1 MNQFDF
7 LFLLRLRY
15 VDQISTL
22 TQLII
27 KQHPQ
32 LKDSDA
38 KFIESILNG
47 KDNRKVLLILDGYDE
62 YKPGVNKG
70 IDNAIEHSIGNCFL
84 ILTSRPELPSEQEQ
98 YVRKNI
104 RDKMDA
110 EVMIEGFSKE
120 NIRLCSSQYLG
131 SQEKSDEMIKQAKET
146 NIDDL
151 LKIPIVLLMIC
162 VLYAEKGFLPKSKTE
177 TYDQIIDLLIDR
189 TVLKSFQPGMHAD
202 IKEFIDELLVAL
214 GELSWQALQNNVKQL
229 LLDKVTVFRIINPH
243 WSSTKDFYSVT
254 HSLT

>member
-1 MNQFDF
+1 MFSYLGAADSNNPLNQFDF
-7 LFLLRLRY
+7 VFLLRLRY

-27 KQHPQ
+27 KQHPE

-38 KFIESILNG
+38 NFIESILNG
-47 KDNRKVLLILDGYDE
+47 KNNRKVLLILDGYDE
-62 YKPGVNKG
+62 YKPGVNKD
-70 IDNAIEHSIGNCFL
+70 IDNAIENSIGNCFL
-84 ILTSRPELPSEQEQ
+84 ILTSRPELPSKQEQ

-120 NIRLCSSQYLG
+120 NIHLCSSKYLG
-131 SQEKSDEMIKQAKET
+131 SQEKSEEMIEQAKKT

-151 LKIPIVLLMIC
+151 LKIPIVLLIIC
-162 VLYAEKGFLPKSKTE
+162 VLYEEKGFLPKSKTE
-177 TYDQIIDLLIDR
+177 TYDQIVDLLIDR

-202 IKEFIDELLVAL
+202 IKEFIDELLIAL
-214 GELSWQALQNNVKQL
+214 GELSWKALQNDVKQL
-229 LLDKVTVFRIINPH
+229 LLDKVTLPI
-243 WSSTKDFYSVT
+243 SE
-254 HSLT
+254 

>member
-7 LFLLRLRY
+7 VFLLRLRY

-62 YKPGVNKG
+62 YKPGVNKD
-70 IDNAIEHSIGNCFL
+70 IDNAVENSIGNCFL
-84 ILTSRPELPSEQEQ
+84 ILTSRPELPSDDEQH
-98 YVRKNI
+98 VRKNI
-104 RDKMDA
+104 RNKMDA

-131 SQEKSDEMIKQAKET
+131 SQVKSQKMIEQAQET

-162 VLYAEKGFLPKSKTE
+162 ILYAEKGFLPKSKTE

-189 TVLKSFQPGMHAD
+189 TILKSLEPGMRAN
-202 IKEFIDELLVAL
+202 IKESMDELLIAL
-214 GELSWQALQNNVKQL
+214 GELSWKALQNDVKQL
-229 LLDKVTVFRIINPH
+229 LLDKVALFWILHVIPH
-243 WSSTKDFYSVT
+243 CKYKIQEKNS
-254 HSLT
+254 

>member
-1 MNQFDF
+1 M
-7 LFLLRLRY
+7 FLLRLRY

-22 TQLII
+22 IQLII

-32 LKDSDA
+32 LNDSDA

-62 YKPGVNKG
+62 YKPGVNRD
-70 IDNAIEHSIGNCFL
+70 IDNAIENSIGNCFL

-120 NIRLCSSQYLG
+120 NIRLCSSLYLR
-131 SQEKSDEMIKQAKET
+131 SQEKSQKMIEQAQET

-162 VLYAEKGFLPKSKTE
+162 ILYAEKGFLPKSKTE

-189 TVLKSFQPGMHAD
+189 TILKSPQPGMHAN
-202 IKEFIDELLVAL
+202 IKESMDELLIAL
-214 GELSWQALQNNVKQL
+214 GELCWKALLNDVKQL
-229 LLDKVTVFRIINPH
+229 LLDKVTFVLDNTRN
-243 WSSTKDFYSVT
+243 ST
-254 HSLT
+254 L

>member
-1 MNQFDF
+1 MNNPLNQFDF
-7 LFLLRLRY
+7 VFLLRLRY

-22 TQLII
+22 TQLIT

-38 KFIESILNG
+38 KFIQSILNG
-47 KDNRKVLLILDGYDE
+47 KDNRKVLLILHGYDE
-62 YKPGVNKG
+62 YKPGVNKD
-70 IDNAIEHSIGNCFL
+70 IDNAIENSIGNCFL
-84 ILTSRPELPSEQEQ
+84 ILTSRPELPSEEEQ

-110 EVMIEGFSKE
+110 EVMIEGFSNE

-131 SQEKSDEMIKQAKET
+131 SLERSEEMIQQAKET

-189 TVLKSFQPGMHAD
+189 TVLISFQPRMHAD
-202 IKEFIDELLVAL
+202 IKESMDELLIAL
-214 GELSWQALQNNVKQL
+214 GELSWKALQNDVKQL
-229 LLDKVTVFRIINPH
+229 LLDKVTFG
-243 WSSTKDFYSVT
+243 
-254 HSLT
+254 